1 MSKMPLSIALF
12 TAPLGVASFLC
23 MSCITMS
30 LQSPEVL
37 EKGKIGIGVH
47 VGYPL
52 EALSAES
59 EDQGDSPPLIVQ
71 GTLQFGLGKRMELGF
86 NGGTIGLEGNF
97 KVGLTAPEN
106 RAKFSLITGVSTPY
120 FSTVGFNVGVLG
132 GYTIANVLRP
142 YVGYRHHLF
151 IAEPVFFEG
160 DLIGG
165 LEILVAKHIGFL
177 FELNRMVS
185 FTSLDDYFDDI
196 DLSDVYFKATMLSG
210 GLVFKL

>member
-1 MSKMPLSIALF
+1 MPLSIALL
-12 TAPLGVASFLC
+12 TAPLGVAGFLC
-23 MSCITMS
+23 VSCVTMS

-37 EKGKIGIGVH
+37 AKGTIGIGVH

-52 EALSAES
+52 EALSADS
-59 EDQGDSPPLIVQ
+59 EDQGDGPPLIVQ
-71 GTLQFGLGKRMELGF
+71 GALQFGIGKRTELGF
-86 NGGTIGLEGNF
+86 NGGMIGLDGNV

-106 RAKFSLITGVSTPY
+106 PVKFSLIAGVSIPY

-132 GYTIANVLRP
+132 GYTVANALRP
-142 YVGYRHHLF
+142 YLGYRHHVF
-151 IAEPVFFEG
+151 IAEPAYFQG

-165 LEILVAKHIGFL
+165 LEILVAKHVGFL

-185 FTSLDDYFDDI
+185 FSSFENYSDDV
-196 DLSDVYFKATMLSG
+196 DLSGVYFKATILSG